1 MARIDFKNVKVYHG
15 VGRRTWSTTD
25 VRESF
30 ADLIYGNAGGIRA
43 HALALK
49 IYNSE
54 GEEEYSPEEM
64 ELIRG
69 VAERLCVPGFI
80 DGLNEQMYNPQNE

>member
-15 VGRRTWSTTD
+15 VVRRTWSTTD

>member
-1 MARIDFKNVKVYHG
+1 MKINFQQFNVYMAVSRQAV
-15 VGRRTWSTTD
+15 RQMD

-30 ADLIYGNAGGIRA
+30 ADIVYNNVNGIRA

-49 IYNSE
+49 IYKSACE
-54 GEEEYSPEEM
+54 TDYSDEEVG
-64 ELIRG
+64 LIRT

-80 DGLNEQMYNPQNE
+80 DGLNEQLNNELKSE